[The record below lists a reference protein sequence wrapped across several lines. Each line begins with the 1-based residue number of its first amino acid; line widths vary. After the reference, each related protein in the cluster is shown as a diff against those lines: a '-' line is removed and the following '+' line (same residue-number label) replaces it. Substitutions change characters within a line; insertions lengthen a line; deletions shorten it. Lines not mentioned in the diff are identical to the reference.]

1 MNYSTAAAVGAISGL
16 RSFAGPAIVANRIG
30 SPGAAHLADA
40 LAVTELIA
48 DKLPF
53 IPDRVKPGS
62 LAFRAI
68 SGAACGY
75 LLANRNKKERT
86 QGEKWMSAVVAGA
99 AAVAASY
106 AGFEFRKR
114 VKLPPLVAAL
124 IEDAFTVGSGAAV
137 AALIGQ

>member
-1 MNYSTAAAVGAISGL
+1 MNYSTAAALGAISGL
-16 RSFAGPAIVANRIG
+16 RSFTGPAIVANRLG
-30 SPGAAHLADA
+30 SPGTAHIADA

-62 LAFRAI
+62 LVFRAI

-75 LLANRNKKERT
+75 LMANKKKRT
-86 QGEKWMSAVVAGA
+86 HGEKWMSAFVAGA

-106 AGFEFRKR
+106 AGYEFRTR

-124 IEDAFTVGSGAAV
+124 MEDAFTVGSGAALT
-137 AALIGQ
+137 ALIGQ